1 MFMISESQRRNYLLF
16 YIKLAHF
23 KLSMTGFLKDVVI
36 TYKSFK
42 RKRNKVNSL
51 LYSKINFFFFF
62 FCCAAWLAGS
72 QFPHQG
78 FKKDPHCQG
87 SSGCGEACS
96 LFYCWWEC
104 QLAWSFWKAVWQ
116 YVSKVTSFD
125 IVFLLLGIYLK
136 GLMWHSHMYKDIQFS
151 IVYKNTRLKE
161 AYLSFSE
168 RWVKWFGGELMT

>member
-1 MFMISESQRRNYLLF
+1 MYQCTYEVKMQMKATWSYHLFCLSDWQWFIYLLF
-16 YIKLAHF
+16 WTFIYLFKKL
-23 KLSMTGFLKDVVI
+23 FLI
-36 TYKSFK
+36 TLQYCISF
-42 RKRNKVNSL
+42 
-51 LYSKINFFFFF
+51 
-62 FCCAAWLAGS
+62 W
-72 QFPHQG
+72 QW

-104 QLAWSFWKAVWQ
+104 QLAWSFYKAVWQ

-136 GLMWHSHMYKDIQFS
+136 GLIWHSHMYKDIWFS

-161 AYLSFSE
+161 VYLSFSE
-168 RWVKWFGGELMT
+168 RWVKWVGGELMT